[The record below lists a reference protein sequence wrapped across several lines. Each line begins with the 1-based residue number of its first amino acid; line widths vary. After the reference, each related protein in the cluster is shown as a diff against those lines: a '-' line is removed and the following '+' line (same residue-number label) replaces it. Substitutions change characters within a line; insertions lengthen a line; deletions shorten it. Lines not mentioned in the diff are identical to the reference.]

1 MSQGIAARC
10 DQWNLS
16 KNPGEVQEDS
26 CIVQLEA
33 QQAEAGG

>member
-10 DQWNLS
+10 DQWNLP
-16 KNPGEVQEDS
+16 KNPREVQEDS
-26 CIVQLEA
+26 RIVQLEA